1 MAESKKSKS
10 LEIITEKVD
19 SIPSLPEISGRI
31 VKLVNREKTTI
42 EELSQAI
49 RTDPSLASLL
59 LRYANSSYYGLA
71 GKINNIQRAIT
82 VLGFNTVRSLALSYG
97 VEKKYTAPE
106 IPDFPRQEF
115 WDYSLAVGA
124 ASEIIA
130 RRLSYDSES
139 RSEAFSAGHLH
150 AIGKTIIDQ
159 HLHEKFVKIFQ
170 VMRQEEIPMYEAE
183 QKVLETT
190 HCEVGAE
197 VLKSWDL
204 PEKLSLSAR
213 YYHEP
218 EESDEELVTVVHF
231 ASVLAK
237 TLELGFSGDC
247 NLEYLRDDL
256 VDELELKESDIE
268 AIIQEELPSE
278 FDKITAIKS

>member
-1 MAESKKSKS
+1 MTSSKKNKS
-10 LEIITEKVD
+10 LEIIAEKVD

-31 VKLVNREKTTI
+31 VKLVNRERTTI
-42 EELSQAI
+42 EELSRAV

-59 LRYANSSYYGLA
+59 LRYANSSYYGLS

-97 VEKKYTAPE
+97 VEKKYTTPE
-106 IPDFPRQEF
+106 IEDFPRQEF

-124 ASEIIA
+124 ASELIA
-130 RRLSYDSES
+130 QRLSYDSES

-159 HLHEKFVKIFQ
+159 HLHDDFVKIFQ
-170 VMRQEEIPMYEAE
+170 VMKQKKMSMYEAE
-183 QKVLETT
+183 RDVLGVT
-190 HCEVGAE
+190 HCEVGGE
-197 VLKSWDL
+197 ILQSWGL
-204 PEKLSLSAR
+204 PERLSLSAR
-213 YYHEP
+213 YYYEP
-218 EESDEELVTVVHF
+218 EETENELITIVHF

-237 TLELGFSGDC
+237 SLELGFSGDYD
-247 NLEYLRDDL
+247 LTYLREER

-268 AIIQEELPSE
+268 AIIQSELPGE
-278 FDKITAIKS
+278 FEKITAIKL